1 MEIPPISIHGTLES
15 LGIEEL
21 TSYPNFGTKKYY
33 AELSVVLDSNNENSL
48 STSYQTPLGRQKVYI
63 SKEQYNELKQKIA
76 KVRNESKH
84 DNISTN
90 FRFNLEF
97 KCGGVTIN

>member
-15 LGIEEL
+15 LGIEDL

-33 AELSVVLDSNNENSL
+33 AELSIVLDSNNENSS

-63 SKEQYNELKQKIA
+63 SKEQYEELKGKIKEA
-76 KVRNESKH
+76 SSKIKH
-84 DNISTN
+84 KNIATK
-90 FRFNLEF
+90 FRVNLEF

>member
-1 MEIPPISIHGTLES
+1 MKIPISIHGTLEN

-33 AELSVVLDSNNENSL
+33 AELSVVLDSNNENS
-48 STSYQTPLGRQKVYI
+48 SSISYQTPLGRQKVYI
-63 SKEQYNELKQKIA
+63 SKAQYDELKGKIKEA
-76 KVRNESKH
+76 SSKIKH
-84 DNISTN
+84 QNISTT